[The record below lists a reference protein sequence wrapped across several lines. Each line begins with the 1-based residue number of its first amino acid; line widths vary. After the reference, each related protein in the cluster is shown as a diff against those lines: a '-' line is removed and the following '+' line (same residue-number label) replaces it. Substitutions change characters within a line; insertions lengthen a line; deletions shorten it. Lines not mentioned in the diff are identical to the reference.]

1 MVHQM
6 TTAAAAPTAPMVSAL
21 ELRLQAH
28 LSHHSMYPHDSPSRV
43 TAQMLREA
51 HSLHKSLRFRGLRA
65 S

>member
-1 MVHQM
+1 MVLQKAF
-6 TTAAAAPTAPMVSAL
+6 TSAALSLPMVSAL